1 MNRALSILS
10 VASLLGVAVGCR
22 PGKVSGFDSPQPAAR
37 IDAIL
42 DAARSGD
49 RSAIPELIA
58 MLDSDDPLTRLLAI
72 QTLEDM
78 TGQTLGYEQSA
89 SEFERSEA
97 VGRWVRW
104 YEAENAA

>member
-1 MNRALSILS
+1 
-10 VASLLGVAVGCR
+10 
-22 PGKVSGFDSPQPAAR
+22 
-37 IDAIL
+37 
-42 DAARSGD
+42 
-49 RSAIPELIA
+49 

-97 VGRWVRW
+97 GGRWGRW